1 MSRNNAPATYV
12 TTGRDADGNL
22 WFQQISNET
31 PFGEPSESN
40 SGNKNIYMEGALN
53 YDRMFGR
60 HTVSGMGLFY
70 QKERQLHNE
79 ALAYRKQAYIGRSEE
94 NTSELQSLMRTSYA
108 VFWLK
113 KKNKKTTN
121 KNSDIKTQI

>member
-79 ALAYRKQAYIGRSEE
+79 ALAYRKQAYIGRSA
-94 NTSELQSLMRTSYA
+94 ELRVGKECVSTCRSRGSPYQYQQQKSM
-108 VFWLK
+108 
-113 KKNKKTTN
+113 KT
-121 KNSDIKTQI
+121 D